1 MRYRTEKDAIGEI
14 KIPAEAY
21 YGINTLRSKNN
32 FDITKRGIPRQ
43 MIKALAYVKKGAALA
58 NADAGLI
65 DEDVSKAIQLACDEI
80 LNGRLHG
87 QFITD

>member
-43 MIKALAYVKKGAALA
+43 MIKALAYVKKG
-58 NADAGLI
+58 GI
-65 DEDVSKAIQLACDEI
+65 
-80 LNGRLHG
+80 
-87 QFITD
+87 ITNITR